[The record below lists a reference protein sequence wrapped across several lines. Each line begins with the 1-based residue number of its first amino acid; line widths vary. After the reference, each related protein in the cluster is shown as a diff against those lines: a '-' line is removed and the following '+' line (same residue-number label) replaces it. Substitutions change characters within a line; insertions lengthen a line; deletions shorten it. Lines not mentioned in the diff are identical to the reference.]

1 MDSFE
6 ESRRNDRDGLRF
18 LDDFGWLRTVELGG
32 LLWPRNKSSR
42 QQADRLARRWIDL
55 NLVLVRKLPDGAGR
69 SLVLSAAGVRRL
81 AEFDVTAQSG
91 KDIGQVQAGK
101 WTPPQTWRHDLL
113 AVAVLVELHKN
124 GYTVLPEHKIRRL
137 AGRLV
142 KIPDGLAFR
151 GQEVIWLEAEN
162 SRKSGPELRRL
173 AEALGTVTRGL
184 AEPVLGLKPTRVMV
198 AFPLGI
204 KDENEHNL
212 SHQLRVRNGLAKH
225 CRQSTPLTW
234 AKCTIFGSAG
244 VGEVVFEAETVN
256 SDRAAAIALRLNA
269 SGWHLAGDGVLES
282 SYSGYTVTVWEDEN
296 GWSFCAEPG
305 KAGYV
310 DNITEAK
317 RACANEL
324 VRLGC

>member
-113 AVAVLVELHKN
+113 AVGVLVELHKN
-124 GYTVLPEHKIRRL
+124 GYTVYPEHQIRRL

-142 KIPDGLAFR
+142 KIPDGLAYL
-151 GQEVIWLEAEN
+151 GQEVVWLEAEN
-162 SRKSGPELRRL
+162 SRKSGPELRQL
-173 AEALGTVTRGL
+173 AEALGRVARGL

-198 AFPLGI
+198 AFVPGI
-204 KDENEHNL
+204 KDENGHNL
-212 SHQLRVRNGLAKH
+212 SHQSRVRNALAKH
-225 CRQSTPLTW
+225 CRRDVQLTW
-234 AKCTIFGSAG
+234 ARCTICGAAG
-244 VGEVVFEAETVN
+244 VGGVVFESEIVR
-256 SDRAAAIALRLNA
+256 SDRAAAIGLRLDA
-269 SGWHLAGDGVLES
+269 SGWQLRDGVLES

-296 GWSFCAEPG
+296 GWAFCAEPG
-305 KAGYV
+305 RAGYA
-310 DNITEAK
+310 DNITAAK
-317 RACANEL
+317 RACADDL